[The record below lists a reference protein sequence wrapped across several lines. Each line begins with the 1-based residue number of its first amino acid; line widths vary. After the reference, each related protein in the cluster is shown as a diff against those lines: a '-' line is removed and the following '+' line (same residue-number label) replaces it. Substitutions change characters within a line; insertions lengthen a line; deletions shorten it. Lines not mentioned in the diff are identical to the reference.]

1 MATYTTKKELIFEIE
16 KTANL
21 FIQEFN
27 DIKEAQKDVMVEE
40 IDRTPAQMI
49 AYQLGWLNLLMNWDR
64 DELTGKEVTTP
75 ALGYKWNELGGLY
88 QSFYTQYENYSLSE
102 LKNEYIETVAKFV
115 EWVDSFTEKEI
126 FEQDVRK
133 WASSTPSKWPIW
145 KWAHINSVAPFKS
158 FRTKIRKWKKLN
170 SQ

>member
-40 IDRTPAQMI
+40 IDRTPVQMI

-145 KWAHINSVAPFKS
+145 KWTHINSVAPFKS

>member
-40 IDRTPAQMI
+40 IDRTPVQMI

-64 DELTGKEVTTP
+64 DELTDKEVTTP

-158 FRTKIRKWKKLN
+158 FRTKIRKWEKLN

>member
-40 IDRTPAQMI
+40 IDRTPVQMI

-75 ALGYKWNELGGLY
+75 ALGYKWNELGDLY

-158 FRTKIRKWKKLN
+158 FRTKIRKWEKLN

>member
-1 MATYTTKKELIFEIE
+1 MTTYTTKKELIFEIE

-40 IDRTPAQMI
+40 IDRTPVQMI

>member
-40 IDRTPAQMI
+40 IDRTPVQMI

-64 DELTGKEVTTP
+64 DELTGKAVTTP

>member
-40 IDRTPAQMI
+40 IDRTPVQMI

>member
-40 IDRTPAQMI
+40 IDRTPVQMI

-115 EWVDSFTEKEI
+115 EWVDSFTEKGI

>member
-40 IDRTPAQMI
+40 IDRTPVQMI

-133 WASSTPSKWPIW
+133 WASSTPSNGQSGNGLILIVWLLL
-145 KWAHINSVAPFKS
+145 NRFV
-158 FRTKIRKWKKLN
+158 RKLENGKN
-170 SQ
+170 

>member
-40 IDRTPAQMI
+40 IDRTPVQMI

-115 EWVDSFTEKEI
+115 EWVDSFTENEI

>member
-40 IDRTPAQMI
+40 IDRTPVQMI
-49 AYQLGWLNLLMNWDR
+49 AYQFGWLNLLMNWDR

>member
-40 IDRTPAQMI
+40 IDRTPVQMI

-145 KWAHINSVAPFKS
+145 KWVHINSVAPFKS

>member
-40 IDRTPAQMI
+40 IDRTPVQMI

-133 WASSTPSKWPIW
+133 WASSIPSKWPIW

>member
-40 IDRTPAQMI
+40 IDRTPVQMI

-158 FRTKIRKWKKLN
+158 FRTKIRKWEKLN

>member
-40 IDRTPAQMI
+40 IDRPPVQMI

>member
-21 FIQEFN
+21 FIQDFN

-40 IDRTPAQMI
+40 IDRTPVQMI